1 MPEILLLGV
10 VLIIFLVPSL
20 LQLRRQQRVIT
31 QRRALQASLQIDEL
45 VVVASGLHGRVV
57 AVREHEVELE
67 IAPGTVTTW
76 DIEAVVRRVEQT
88 AQSQVERGEQAAEE

>member
-57 AVREHEVELE
+57 AVREHEVDLE

-76 DIEAVVRRVEQT
+76 DIEAVVRRVEP
-88 AQSQVERGEQAAEE
+88 QVERGEQAAEE

>member
-31 QRRALQASLQIDEL
+31 QRRALQASLQIDEQ

-57 AVREHEVELE
+57 AVREHEVDLE

-76 DIEAVVRRVEQT
+76 DIEAVVRRVEP
-88 AQSQVERGEQAAEE
+88 QVERGEQAAEE